1 MKTIRK
7 RREVKRRKWKFGA
20 FDVETWGLDA
30 RRFAFGVCVWRD
42 KNGCIQRK
50 VFYNREQ
57 MMNFM
62 VSRRFRGYVWWGHN
76 AGAYDMIS
84 LFGNYLQNRNF
95 KVIMNKGR
103 FIKAEYKT
111 GTGHKVYFQDT
122 LNFFGTSLEKLAK
135 DVANEKLITP
145 DKFKVS
151 LEDEDIIR
159 YMVEAGKW
167 SVEDVMRIYG
177 IQRGSVEAILGGKFE
192 RYLEAYDVEYCI
204 RDAEIVLIAVEKLA
218 EWVYENFRVNLTST
232 IASLSLRIFFT
243 HFLKEDIKVSE
254 LDALFR
260 NSYYGGRVEVF
271 RDRFQWRDVK
281 YYDFNSLYPS
291 VMYQKEY
298 PDPSS
303 LEYEPFPSK
312 NLIYEFEGV
321 SEVTVYVSEG
331 MDIPPLPIR
340 YNGKLI
346 FPVGYM
352 RGWWN
357 HNELRMAEKYGAKIL
372 KVHRTVYATRT
383 IKPFREFVEYF
394 YTLRKKYKEEGNKTY
409 DLFTKI
415 IMNSLYGKFGQQN
428 EYREIGFID
437 EERGEDWVFEPFG
450 ESDLGEW
457 KKVDENGHVIKADAK
472 HSILC
477 WASYVTSWARIYLYE
492 KMMEV
497 VKKGGKVYYCDTDSI
512 ITDMELESGKEL
524 GQVKLEGEGK
534 IFLIAP
540 KTYIF
545 DTTEGKTIK
554 MKGIRNPDPDNIRE
568 EYHER
573 RVVKVKEALRRKKE
587 AGEGE
592 IRVKKPK
599 FIDEKR
605 NWISD
610 TESKPWIYHELVA
623 EYTIKKMVKQDVER
637 MWQELQSEK
646 VARNIK
652 EVGDEYRRFKSPKPA
667 WYLDMEKQLGR
678 KPTKK
683 DLEDYMYFV
692 YNQMREEIINQVI
705 KELGGDD
712 VETT

>member
-1 MKTIRK
+1 MIRK
-7 RREVKRRKWKFGA
+7 RNTAKRCTNKISA

-30 RRFAFGVCVWRD
+30 RKFAFGVCVWRE
-42 KNGCIQRK
+42 KNGDIQRK
-50 VFYNREQ
+50 VFYDREQ

-62 VSRRFRGYVWWGHN
+62 VSRRFRGYIWWGHN

-95 KVIMNKGR
+95 KVVMNKGR

-111 GTGHKVYFQDT
+111 ETGHKIYFQDT

-151 LEDEDIIR
+151 VEDEDIIR

-167 SVEDVMRIYG
+167 TIEDVMRIYG
-177 IQRGSVEAILGGKFE
+177 IQRGSVEAILSGKFE

-254 LDALFR
+254 LDSLFR

-271 RDRFQWRDVK
+271 RDRFQWRNVK

-312 NLIYEFEGV
+312 NFIYEFEGV
-321 SEVTVYVSEG
+321 SEITVYVPEDMG
-331 MDIPPLPIR
+331 IPPLPIR
-340 YNGKLI
+340 YSGKLI

-352 RGWWN
+352 KGWWN
-357 HNELRMAEKYGAKIL
+357 HNELRMAEKYGVKIL
-372 KVHRTVYATRT
+372 KVYRTVYTTRT
-383 IKPFREFVEYF
+383 IRPFREFVEYF

-437 EERGEDWVFEPFG
+437 EERGEDWIFEPFG

-457 KKVDENGHVIKADAK
+457 KKVDENGNVIKTDAK
-472 HSILC
+472 HSVLC

-492 KMMEV
+492 KIMEV
-497 VKKGGKVYYCDTDSI
+497 QRKGGKVYYCDTDSVLCDVDLA
-512 ITDMELESGKEL
+512 TGNEL
-524 GQVKLEGEGK
+524 GQLKLEDEGRVY
-534 IFLIAP
+534 LIVP
-540 KTYIF
+540 KSYIF
-545 DTTEGKTIK
+545 DSPDGTKVK
-554 MKGIRNPDPDNIRE
+554 MKGIRNPDIKLKE
-568 EYHER
+568 KYYER

-592 IRVKKPK
+592 LRIKEPRFEDDKRMWINDRESRPWVYHKLVANDELQELVKRDVDIIWREQFNGKNIIN
-599 FIDEKR
+599 IDGEYKR
-605 NWISD
+605 YR
-610 TESKPWIYHELVA
+610 SKPDWYYSLKRPSKRELMKK
-623 EYTIKKMVKQDVER
+623 IK
-637 MWQELQSEK
+637 
-646 VARNIK
+646 
-652 EVGDEYRRFKSPKPA
+652 DEYGIMFDVINES
-667 WYLDMEKQLGR
+667 
-678 KPTKK
+678 
-683 DLEDYMYFV
+683 V
-692 YNQMREEIINQVI
+692 IIR
-705 KELGGDD
+705 LGGGDVDD
-712 VETT
+712 KEGKAGKTN